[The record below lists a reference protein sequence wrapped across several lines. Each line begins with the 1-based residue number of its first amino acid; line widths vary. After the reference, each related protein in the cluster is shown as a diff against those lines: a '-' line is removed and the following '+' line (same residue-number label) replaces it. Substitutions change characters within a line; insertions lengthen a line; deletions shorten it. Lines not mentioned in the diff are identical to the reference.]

1 MDISDIMNGAH
12 DRPHLAKSIERV
24 ARVKFSIFL
33 LWLISKKAVHGY
45 DIIKALKSEPAMS
58 EMAASRIYPIL
69 AELSGRGLISCRRV
83 MQGKRAKKLYRL
95 TPQGRSRLGQA
106 KTYIRSNRMMVA
118 FMEDMLK

>member
-1 MDISDIMNGAH
+1 MNNAH
-12 DRPHLAKSIERV
+12 GRPHLAKKIERV

-45 DIIKALKSEPAMS
+45 DIIKALKAEPAMS
-58 EMAASRIYPIL
+58 EMSVSRIYPIL
-69 AELSGRGLISCRRV
+69 AELSRKGLISCRTL

-95 TPQGRSRLGQA
+95 TPLGKARLHQA
-106 KTYIRSNRMMVA
+106 KTYIRNNRLMVA